1 VQRKLAAILAADV
14 VGYSGMMER
23 DETGTLTR
31 LKENR
36 RVLFDPKVAEHGG
49 RIVKLMGDGA
59 LVEFASVVA
68 AVNCALDIQQAL
80 QEAGGVP
87 EEHRIRYRIGVNLGD
102 VIVEG
107 DDLYGDGVNVA
118 ARLQTLAQPGCI
130 AVSRTVRDQV
140 TGKLAAEF
148 EDIGEHQ
155 VKNIE
160 RPVHVFMSRS
170 CAAAA
175 LEELHRRKMPRVGIC
190 VLPFAN
196 ISGDSEQE
204 YFSDGITEDIITDLS
219 KVSALSVVSR
229 NTAFSF
235 KGKSVDVAQVAR
247 HLKVSHVLEGS
258 VRKQAN
264 RVRITAQLI
273 EGATDSHIWAE
284 RYDRELSDIFAVQ
297 DEISEAI
304 VGALK
309 LKLLP
314 SEKQAIEARSTTN
327 AEAYKLYLMARHYL
341 LVGSARHRPV
351 VVRLCQRAVEI
362 DPGYARAWALMAIM
376 LSNIR
381 VLSSH
386 SGGDSGWEAA
396 ERALALE
403 PNLAEAHAA
412 KGRIL
417 ADSGRYEEAWP
428 EHELALTL
436 DPESYE
442 VNAAAGRCALAMR
455 RYADA
460 LKYFEKAAS
469 ILENDFWAVG
479 MTIQVYTALGD
490 REGAKRAAQ
499 RTLQNVEK
507 IIAAE
512 PDHGTAMGFGVFAL
526 AELGEKDRA
535 KEWVERA
542 ILLDPDNVNLRYNL
556 GCSMIR
562 LGEFDAAFPILETV
576 FAESTFEALEWYRKD
591 SDLDPIRE
599 MPRFEAMLKTLED
612 RVGAK
617 A

>member
-1 VQRKLAAILAADV
+1 
-14 VGYSGMMER
+14 
-23 DETGTLTR
+23 
-31 LKENR
+31 
-36 RVLFDPKVAEHGG
+36 
-49 RIVKLMGDGA
+49 
-59 LVEFASVVA
+59 
-68 AVNCALDIQQAL
+68 
-80 QEAGGVP
+80 
-87 EEHRIRYRIGVNLGD
+87 
-102 VIVEG
+102 
-107 DDLYGDGVNVA
+107 
-118 ARLQTLAQPGCI
+118 
-130 AVSRTVRDQV
+130 
-140 TGKLAAEF
+140 
-148 EDIGEHQ
+148 
-155 VKNIE
+155 
-160 RPVHVFMSRS
+160 
-170 CAAAA
+170 
-175 LEELHRRKMPRVGIC
+175 
-190 VLPFAN
+190 
-196 ISGDSEQE
+196 
-204 YFSDGITEDIITDLS
+204 
-219 KVSALSVVSR
+219 
-229 NTAFSF
+229 
-235 KGKSVDVAQVAR
+235 VAQVAR

-258 VRKQAN
+258 VRKAAN

-314 SEKQAIEARSTTN
+314 SEKKAIEARSTTN

-341 LVGSARHRPV
+341 LVGSARHRPA
-351 VVRLCQRAVEI
+351 VVRLCRRAVEI

-376 LSNIR
+376 QSNIR

-386 SGGDSGWEAA
+386 SGGESGWEAA
-396 ERALALE
+396 EKALSLE

-417 ADSGRYEEAWP
+417 ADSGRYDEAWP

-442 VNAAAGRCALAMR
+442 VNAAAGRCALALR

-469 ILENDFWAVG
+469 ILESDFWAVG
-479 MTIQVYTALGD
+479 MTIQVYAALGD

-526 AELGEKDRA
+526 AELGETDRA
-535 KEWVERA
+535 REWVERA
-542 ILLDPDNVNLRYNL
+542 ILLDPENVNLRYNL

-562 LGEFDAAFPILETV
+562 LGDFDAAFAILEPV
-576 FAESTFEALEWYRKD
+576 FAESSFEALEWYRED
-591 SDLDPIRE
+591 SDLDPIRA
-599 MPRFEAMLKTLED
+599 MPRFEAMMNALED